1 MPLTSNAV
9 SFLTPSVGVNLNTY
23 GTSSQAGIVGDSG
36 GSFEFLH
43 ASPYLFW
50 LLFFV
55 VLVILLGSVFMIVA
69 IRKNKIIKRTS
80 PIPVYKNINVLRHNE
95 TEQEK
100 NSSLTRT
107 KLLARYREIQTSNT
121 TFF

>member
-1 MPLTSNAV
+1 
-9 SFLTPSVGVNLNTY
+9 
-23 GTSSQAGIVGDSG
+23 
-36 GSFEFLH
+36 
-43 ASPYLFW
+43 
-50 LLFFV
+50 
-55 VLVILLGSVFMIVA
+55 MIVA